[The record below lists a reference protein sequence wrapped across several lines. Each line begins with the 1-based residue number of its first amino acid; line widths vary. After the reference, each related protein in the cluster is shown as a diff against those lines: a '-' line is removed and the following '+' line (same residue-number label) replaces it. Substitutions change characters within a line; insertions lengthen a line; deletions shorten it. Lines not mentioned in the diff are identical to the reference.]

1 MKKSLKKSILI
12 FLIWPNL
19 LNFMNC
25 QNFRNWETKK
35 KSQKNI
41 LSPTHDPQPPQ
52 AMSTITYPKTTTAL
66 IAAAAA
72 ISIFYYVKKK
82 EQNTAT
88 QAKAAFKVFTDS
100 NTDSSSSSGSSD
112 GSAGETKTKT
122 GAAAA
127 PAKEDQIV
135 SVKAK
140 CVLCCIPSHYIFFP
154 FVM

>member
-1 MKKSLKKSILI
+1 MLKV
-12 FLIWPNL
+12 
-19 LNFMNC
+19 
-25 QNFRNWETKK
+25 
-35 KSQKNI
+35 
-41 LSPTHDPQPPQ
+41 
-52 AMSTITYPKTTTAL
+52 TTADIENEERAL
-66 IAAAAA
+66 EEEMKQRTHQIMLLKLRKK
-72 ISIFYYVKKK
+72 IGEIETMVK
-82 EQNTAT
+82 EGNVTMSE
-88 QAKAAFKVFTDS
+88 AKVAFKVFTDS

-140 CVLCCIPSHYIFFP
+140 CLLCCIPSHYFFFP